1 MTARIPIACIIML
14 TMLSGCGKTKEND
27 EKRFKESFK
36 KSFVRSCTESA
47 MKKGLKKSDA
57 ESRCDCV
64 AGFLTDRYS
73 SVELKKLTDVES
85 SESRMIITETVNSCK

>member
-1 MTARIPIACIIML
+1 MTAHTPIACMIML
-14 TMLSGCGKTKEND
+14 TMLAGCGKTRED
-27 EKRFKESFK
+27 REKRFKESFR
-36 KSFVRSCTESA
+36 KSFVKSCTESA
-47 MKKGLKKSDA
+47 MKKGLKERDA

-85 SESRMIITETVNSCK
+85 PETRRIITEAVNACK